1 MSALPAPSRG
11 APVKD
16 RHYYCCHARRRQ
28 PRQSGL
34 KEPHAALGVF
44 NTASLGMEE
53 TVTEIEKL
61 QGEIDDTLREMAALN
76 RMILPQRTTEE
87 IRAIRQH
94 SQWCLRELMKL
105 HDKLDKFSEGKVGVD
120 RGTDLIIRAPFGGPF
135 SLRP

>member
-1 MSALPAPSRG
+1 M
-11 APVKD
+11 KD

-28 PRQSGL
+28 PRLSGL
-34 KEPHAALGVF
+34 KGTPRRSWRFQHGF
-44 NTASLGMEE
+44 TPYGK

-76 RMILPQRTTEE
+76 RMTLPQRTTEE

-105 HDKLDKFSEGKVGVD
+105 HDRLDKFSEGKVGVD
-120 RGTDLIIRAPFGGPF
+120 RGTD
-135 SLRP
+135 